1 MKKPKTFTI
10 TFFAW
15 KHSTETLSNFKRRSS
30 SIRIKIQPLPCC
42 RGWEG
47 DPCPAAPNREVPRE
61 VRVDAS
67 NGGQSKTRQNPQA
80 GSEQ

>member
-1 MKKPKTFTI
+1 M
-10 TFFAW
+10 
-15 KHSTETLSNFKRRSS
+15 
-30 SIRIKIQPLPCC
+30 QPLPCC